1 MAHQALSCWVGWA
14 LGHDG
19 HATGYDLTVAS
30 YPFLSSEWIE
40 AARQLRSEYAEQ
52 IPSSPVQARV
62 NVIVTDIPHGDSE
75 TLEGHIDTSS
85 GQTIIEHG
93 HVDNPELTV
102 TVDYPTAKA
111 AFVTRDQQEV
121 MQAFL
126 SGKILVD
133 GDASKLLAL
142 QSGGPADIDPTAVE
156 MYRKL
161 DAMTAKDR

>member
-1 MAHQALSCWVGWA
+1 
-14 LGHDG
+14 
-19 HATGYDLTVAS
+19 
-30 YPFLSSEWIE
+30 
-40 AARQLRSEYAEQ
+40 
-52 IPSSPVQARV
+52 
-62 NVIVTDIPHGDSE
+62 
-75 TLEGHIDTSS
+75 
-85 GQTIIEHG
+85 
-93 HVDNPELTV
+93 
-102 TVDYPTAKA
+102 
-111 AFVTRDQQEV
+111 